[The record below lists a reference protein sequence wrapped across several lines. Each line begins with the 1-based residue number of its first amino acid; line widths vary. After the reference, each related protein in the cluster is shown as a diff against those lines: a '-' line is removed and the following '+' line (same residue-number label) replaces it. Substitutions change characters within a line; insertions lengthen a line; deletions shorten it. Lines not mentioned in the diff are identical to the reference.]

1 MTVRQNRFRATLF
14 WSDWPPLLI
23 SNQND
28 DLQKMA
34 LTSQNPDTT
43 ALIEQTINAFD
54 SGIQT
59 TTPTSGLTLIDQ
71 WIDLLDENGTDE
83 TDEIADVLEDLKAEL
98 DQSSQDGNSPEPSVI
113 QAYLEDLIDI
123 TQSVIDSP
131 EASAQ
136 QTELQRLVSTLENL
150 NQQIAK

>member
-1 MTVRQNRFRATLF
+1 
-14 WSDWPPLLI
+14 
-23 SNQND
+23 
-28 DLQKMA
+28 MA

>member
-1 MTVRQNRFRATLF
+1 
-14 WSDWPPLLI
+14 
-23 SNQND
+23 
-28 DLQKMA
+28 MA

-43 ALIEQTINAFD
+43 ALIEQTITAFD

-59 TTPTSGLTLIDQ
+59 TTPTSGLALIDQ

>member
-1 MTVRQNRFRATLF
+1 
-14 WSDWPPLLI
+14 
-23 SNQND
+23 
-28 DLQKMA
+28 MA
-34 LTSQNPDTT
+34 LTSQNPETT

-54 SGIQT
+54 SGLQT
-59 TTPTSGLTLIDQ
+59 TTPTSGLALIDQ
-71 WIDLLDENGTDE
+71 WIGLLDENGTDE

-98 DQSSQDGNSPEPSVI
+98 DQNSQDGSSPEPSVI

-136 QTELQRLVSTLENL
+136 QVELQRLVSTLENL